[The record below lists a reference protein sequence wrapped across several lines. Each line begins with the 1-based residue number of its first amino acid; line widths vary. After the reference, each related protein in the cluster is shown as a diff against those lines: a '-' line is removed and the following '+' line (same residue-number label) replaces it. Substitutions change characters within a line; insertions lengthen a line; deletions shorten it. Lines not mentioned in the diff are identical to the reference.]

1 MARPGGRR
9 SGSARRAGA
18 RAGTIAA
25 GPNTFDD
32 IHHVAMYAGD
42 GRVIQ
47 APQTGEQIS
56 IRQTDVAPIFGY
68 GRVS

>member
-1 MARPGGRR
+1 
-9 SGSARRAGA
+9 
-18 RAGTIAA
+18 
-25 GPNTFDD
+25 
-32 IHHVAMYAGD
+32 MYAGD